1 MVNPAYFK
9 KIKEEIESYDSK
21 RDELIRD
28 SNKIVQLSKKAIYS
42 VHRNEIKEAERVVKE
57 MKGIIEKIKKEI
69 SRNPKLDIGSFKIA
83 VQEYVEALCYL
94 SFVKQEEIPTHSK
107 LGIDL
112 EYYLLG
118 LLDLA
123 GELGRNAVKSAIEG
137 NIEEVHRIR
146 KFVKE
151 LYTEL
156 MQIDFRNSELRKN
169 TDRVRH
175 ELQKLDT
182 IVLDLKMKGN

>member
-123 GELGRNAVKSAIEG
+123 GELGRNAVNSAIEG
-137 NIEEVHRIR
+137 
-146 KFVKE
+146 K